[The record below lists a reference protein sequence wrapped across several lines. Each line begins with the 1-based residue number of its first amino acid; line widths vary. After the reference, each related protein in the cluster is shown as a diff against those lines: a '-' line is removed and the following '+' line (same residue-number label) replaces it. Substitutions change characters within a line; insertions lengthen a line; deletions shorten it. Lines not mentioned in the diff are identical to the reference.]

1 MYRRFHRT
9 LLVAAAASL
18 LAAPALAKDSAKN
31 SMTNPTVGAGPF
43 LDCTSSGQA
52 SNSGTKFQYQ
62 LKKMQG
68 IADTDG
74 DACSGDEII
83 CVATTTISLGG
94 TPFQTSVVTFG
105 EVKKGQMKVKH
116 DACKEIPAA
125 CSPAATPTYAADL
138 QCFASDGG
146 AFMAAVDANPQFIFS
161 FPAPQDCDKLGFP
174 VSPYVYPASALIA
187 RQGSTNGC

>member
-9 LLVAAAASL
+9 LLVAAAVSL
-18 LAAPALAKDSAKN
+18 LAAPALAKDSSKN
-31 SMTNPTVGAGPF
+31 SLTNPTLNSPPF
-43 LDCTSSGQA
+43 VDCSSSGQGQ
-52 SNSGTKFQYQ
+52 NSGTKFQYQ
-62 LKKMQG
+62 LKKLQM
-68 IADTDG
+68 ADTDG
-74 DACSGDEII
+74 LACSGDEII
-83 CVATTTISLGG
+83 CVATTTITLAN

-125 CSPAATPTYAADL
+125 CSAAATPTYAADL

-146 AFMAAVDANPQFIFS
+146 TFKAAVAANPQFLFS
-161 FPAPQDCDKLGFP
+161 FPAPQNCDKLGFP
-174 VSPYVYPASALIA
+174 VNPYVYPASALIA